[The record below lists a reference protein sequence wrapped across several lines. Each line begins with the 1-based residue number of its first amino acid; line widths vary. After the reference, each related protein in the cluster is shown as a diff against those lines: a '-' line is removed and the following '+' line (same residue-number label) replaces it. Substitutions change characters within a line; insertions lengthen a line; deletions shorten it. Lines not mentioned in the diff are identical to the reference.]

1 MDFFEFLN
9 TAVTPYHTVE
19 CLKSHFQANSFANL
33 GENVELGKA
42 YFVTRGASLI
52 AFRTP
57 RKWDASSRFR
67 IALAHTDFPT
77 LKISPNPD
85 SFSAG
90 VNTLHTEVYGSP
102 LYTSW
107 LDRDLGYAGM
117 LAYVDNADGASLKTK
132 LFRGKKLFRIPQL
145 AVHLN
150 RNVNQ
155 DGLKVNPQVD
165 FNALWSGVQGNEKN
179 LFVKALEKELPAG
192 ARLVDFDVQLFDA
205 QAANNGGFNDEW
217 VYSGRL
223 DNLSSCH
230 AIAEAV
236 ASAESNETDCLV
248 ACFFNNEEVGSTTR
262 EGAAGNFLQCVLNCI
277 WTSVILEGQSPD
289 RIHETQ
295 FAQEN
300 LLPRRLPLSSLLS
313 VQDMSARSCQQ
324 ENLLPRRSPLSSFVY
339 SELTSVLSSSI
350 ALSIDMAHAEHP
362 NHTEKHE
369 PNHAPLLGKGIVLK
383 TNAQKRYASDLMSS
397 AKLRLLCEQAG
408 IPLQVFITRNDM
420 PCGSTVG
427 PTVSANLGIP
437 TVDIGEPMLSMHSI
451 REMMAASDHTDMIKL
466 VKTLYQP

>member
-1 MDFFEFLN
+1 MDFFDFLN
-9 TAVTPYHTVE
+9 AAVTPYHTVS
-19 CLKSHFQANSFANL
+19 CLKSHFEANSFVNFS
-33 GENVELGKA
+33 GKIETGKA
-42 YFVTRGASLI
+42 YFVCRGASII

-57 RKWDASSRFR
+57 KTWDDTSKFK

-85 SFSAG
+85 SVSAG
-90 VNTLHTEVYGSP
+90 VCTLHTEVYGSP

-117 LAYVDNADGASLKTK
+117 LAYVDAADAKTLKTK
-132 LFRGKKLFRIPQL
+132 LFRGEKLFRIPQL

-155 DGLKVNPQVD
+155 DGLKVNPQID
-165 FNALWSGVQGNEKN
+165 FNALWSGASSPRSAESEKN

-205 QAANNGGFNDEW
+205 QPANRGGFNDEW
-217 VYSGRL
+217 IYSGRL

-230 AIAEAV
+230 AIAEAIV
-236 ASAESNETDCLV
+236 TAESSENDCLV

-262 EGAAGNFLQCVLNCI
+262 EGAAGNFLK
-277 WTSVILEGQSPD
+277 
-289 RIHETQ
+289 
-295 FAQEN
+295 
-300 LLPRRLPLSSLLS
+300 
-313 VQDMSARSCQQ
+313 
-324 ENLLPRRSPLSSFVY
+324 
-339 SELTSVLSSSI
+339 SVLDEVFAKMPHTSKRACERPHTSYLAESI

-383 TNAQKRYASDLMSS
+383 ANAQKRYASDLMSS
-397 AKLRLLCEQAG
+397 AQLRLLCEQAG

-427 PTVSANLGIP
+427 PTISANLGIP

-451 REMMAASDHTDMIKL
+451 REMMAASDHADMIKL
-466 VKTLYQP
+466 VETLYR

>member
-9 TAVTPYHTVE
+9 TAVTPYHTVDA
-19 CLKSHFQANSFANL
+19 LKSFFKANSFTEIELGANL
-33 GENVELGKA
+33 EPAKA
-42 YFVTRGASLI
+42 YFVCREASII

-57 RKWDASSRFR
+57 QKWSDESKFK

-85 SFSAG
+85 VVNAG
-90 VNTLHTEVYGSP
+90 VCTLHTEVYGSP

-117 LAYVDNADGASLKTK
+117 LAYVEAGSSTLKTK
-132 LFRGKKLFRIPQL
+132 LFRGEKLFRIPQL

-150 RNVNQ
+150 RGVNQ
-155 DGLKVNPQVD
+155 DGLKVNPQID
-165 FNALWSGVQGNEKN
+165 FNALWACASDSKASENRKN
-179 LFVKALEKELPAG
+179 LFVKALEKELPEG
-192 ARLVDFDVQLFDA
+192 SRLIDFDVQLFDA
-205 QAANNGGFNDEW
+205 QSANRGGFNDEW
-217 VYSGRL
+217 IYSGRL

-230 AIAEAV
+230 AIAEAMV
-236 ASAESNETDCLV
+236 SAKSAESDCLV

-262 EGAAGNFLQCVLNCI
+262 EGAASNFLQSVLDSIASLQNDCHPG
-277 WTSVILEGQSPD
+277 VREHD
-289 RIHETQ
+289 R
-295 FAQEN
+295 AQA
-300 LLPRRLPLSSLLS
+300 PLSSLAS
-313 VQDMSARSCQQ
+313 R
-324 ENLLPRRSPLSSFVY
+324 
-339 SELTSVLSSSI
+339 LSSSI

-369 PNHAPLLGKGIVLK
+369 LNHAPLLGKGIALK
-383 TNAQKRYASDLMSS
+383 TNSQKRYASDLMSS
-397 AKLRLLCEQAG
+397 AQLRLLCEKAE
-408 IPLQVFITRNDM
+408 IPLQVFIMRNDM

-451 REMMAASDHTDMIKL
+451 REMMAAIDHEDMIKL
-466 VKTLYQP
+466 VKALYCYS

>member
-1 MDFFEFLN
+1 MDFFDFLN
-9 TAVTPYHTVE
+9 TAVTPYHTVS
-19 CLKSHFQANSFANL
+19 CLKSHFEANSFANFS
-33 GENVELGKA
+33 GKIETGKA
-42 YFVTRGASLI
+42 YFVCRGASII

-57 RKWDASSRFR
+57 KTWDAASKFR

-85 SFSAG
+85 SVSAG
-90 VNTLHTEVYGSP
+90 VCTLHTEVYGSP
-102 LYTSW
+102 LFTSW

-117 LAYVDNADGASLKTK
+117 LAYVDAADSKTLKTK
-132 LFRGKKLFRIPQL
+132 LFRGEKLFRIPQL

-165 FNALWSGVQGNEKN
+165 FNALWSGALDSNASENRKN
-179 LFVKALEKELPAG
+179 LFVKSLEKELPAG

-205 QAANNGGFNDEW
+205 QHANRGGFNDEW
-217 VYSGRL
+217 IYSGRL

-230 AIAEAV
+230 AIAEAIV
-236 ASAESNETDCLV
+236 AVESDENDCLV

-262 EGAAGNFLQCVLNCI
+262 EGAAGNFLK
-277 WTSVILEGQSPD
+277 
-289 RIHETQ
+289 
-295 FAQEN
+295 
-300 LLPRRLPLSSLLS
+300 
-313 VQDMSARSCQQ
+313 
-324 ENLLPRRSPLSSFVY
+324 
-339 SELTSVLSSSI
+339 SVLDEVFAKMPHTSKRACERPHTSYLAESI
-350 ALSIDMAHAEHP
+350 ALSVDMAHAEHP

-383 TNAQKRYASDLMSS
+383 ANAQKRYASDLMSS
-397 AKLRLLCEQAG
+397 AQLRLLCEQAG

-427 PTVSANLGIP
+427 PTISANLGIP

-451 REMMAASDHTDMIKL
+451 REMMAASDHVDMIKL
-466 VKTLYQP
+466 VEALYR

>member
-9 TAVTPYHTVE
+9 AAVTPYHTVS
-19 CLKSHFQANSFANL
+19 CLKSHFEANSFKDFS
-33 GENVELGKA
+33 GKIETGKT
-42 YFVTRGASLI
+42 YFVCRGASII

-57 RKWDASSRFR
+57 KTWNDASKFR

-85 SFSAG
+85 VASAG

-117 LAYVDNADGASLKTK
+117 LAYVDSDGATLKTK
-132 LFRGKKLFRIPQL
+132 LFRGEKLFRIPQL

-155 DGLKVNPQVD
+155 DGLKVNPQID
-165 FNALWSGVQGNEKN
+165 FNALWCGSSKNASENGKN
-179 LFVKALEKELPAG
+179 LFVKSLEKELSAG
-192 ARLVDFDVQLFDA
+192 ARLIDFDIQLFDA
-205 QAANNGGFNDEW
+205 QPANRGGFNDEW
-217 VYSGRL
+217 IYSGRL

-230 AIAEAV
+230 AIAEAIV
-236 ASAESNETDCLV
+236 SADSAENDCLV
-248 ACFFNNEEVGSTTR
+248 ACFFNNEEIGSTTR
-262 EGAAGNFLQCVLNCI
+262 EGAAGNFLQSVLDSIVALQNDCHPG
-277 WTSVILEGQSPD
+277 VRERD
-289 RIHETQ
+289 RAHES
-295 FAQEN
+295 
-300 LLPRRLPLSSLLS
+300 LSSLAS
-313 VQDMSARSCQQ
+313 R
-324 ENLLPRRSPLSSFVY
+324 
-339 SELTSVLSSSI
+339 LSSSL

-383 TNAQKRYASDLMSS
+383 TNSQKRYASDLMSS

-437 TVDIGEPMLSMHSI
+437 TVDIGEAMLSMHSI
-451 REMMAASDHTDMIKL
+451 REMMAASDHEDMIKL
-466 VKTLYQP
+466 LKTFYG

>member
-9 TAVTPYHTVE
+9 TAVTPYHTVDA
-19 CLKSHFQANSFANL
+19 LKSFFKANSFTEIELGANL
-33 GENVELGKA
+33 EPAKA
-42 YFVTRGASLI
+42 YFVCREASII

-57 RKWDASSRFR
+57 QKWSDESKFK

-85 SFSAG
+85 VVNAG
-90 VNTLHTEVYGSP
+90 VCTLHTEVYGSP

-117 LAYVDNADGASLKTK
+117 LAYVDAGSSTLKTK
-132 LFRGKKLFRIPQL
+132 LFRGEKLFRIPQL

-150 RNVNQ
+150 RGVNQ
-155 DGLKVNPQVD
+155 DGLKVNPQID
-165 FNALWSGVQGNEKN
+165 FNALWACASDSKASENRKN
-179 LFVKALEKELPAG
+179 LFVKALEKELPEG
-192 ARLVDFDVQLFDA
+192 SRLIDFDVQLFDA
-205 QAANNGGFNDEW
+205 QSANRGGFNDEW
-217 VYSGRL
+217 IYSGRL

-230 AIAEAV
+230 AIAEAMV
-236 ASAESNETDCLV
+236 SAKSAESDCLV

-262 EGAAGNFLQCVLNCI
+262 EGAAGNFLQSVLDSIASLQNDCHPG
-277 WTSVILEGQSPD
+277 VREHD
-289 RIHETQ
+289 R
-295 FAQEN
+295 AQA
-300 LLPRRLPLSSLLS
+300 PLSSTL
-313 VQDMSARSCQQ
+313 A
-324 ENLLPRRSPLSSFVY
+324 E
-339 SELTSVLSSSI
+339 SI

-369 PNHAPLLGKGIVLK
+369 LNHAPLLGKGIVLK
-383 TNAQKRYASDLMSS
+383 TNSQKRYASDLMSS
-397 AKLRLLCEQAG
+397 AQLRLLCEKAE
-408 IPLQVFITRNDM
+408 IPLQVFIMRNDM

-451 REMMAASDHTDMIKL
+451 REMMAASDHEDMIKL
-466 VKTLYQP
+466 VKALYCYS

>member
-9 TAVTPYHTVE
+9 DAVTPYHTVDA
-19 CLKSHFQANSFANL
+19 LKSFFKANSFA
-33 GENVELGKA
+33 EIELGANLEPAKA
-42 YFVTRGASLI
+42 YFVCREASVI

-57 RKWDASSRFR
+57 KKWSGTSKFR

-85 SFSAG
+85 GVNAG
-90 VNTLHTEVYGSP
+90 VRTLHTEVYGSP
-102 LYTSW
+102 LFTSW
-107 LDRDLGYAGM
+107 LDRDLGYAGA
-117 LAYVDNADGASLKTK
+117 LAYVDADDSTLKTK
-132 LFRGKKLFRIPQL
+132 LFRGEKLFRIPQL

-150 RNVNQ
+150 RGVNQ
-155 DGLKVNPQVD
+155 DGLKVNPQID
-165 FNALWSGVQGNEKN
+165 FNALWAGASESNVSENRKN

-192 ARLVDFDVQLFDA
+192 ARLIDFDVQLFDA
-205 QAANNGGFNDEW
+205 QPANRGGFNDEW
-217 VYSGRL
+217 IYSGRL

-230 AIAEAV
+230 AIAEAIV
-236 ASAESNETDCLV
+236 SAKSAENDCFV
-248 ACFFNNEEVGSTTR
+248 ACFFNNEEVGSNTR
-262 EGAAGNFLQCVLNCI
+262 EGAASNFLKSVLDSIASLQNDNARD
-277 WTSVILEGQSPD
+277 VILEGQSPD
-289 RIHETQ
+289 RIHEIFT
-295 FAQEN
+295 
-300 LLPRRLPLSSLLS
+300 SKGH
-313 VQDMSARSCQQ
+313 AR
-324 ENLLPRRSPLSSFVY
+324 P
-339 SELTSVLSSSI
+339 LTSYLAESL

-397 AKLRLLCEQAG
+397 AQLRLLCEQAG
-408 IPLQVFITRNDM
+408 IPLQVFIMRNDM

-451 REMMAASDHTDMIKL
+451 REMMAASDHADMIKL
-466 VKTLYQP
+466 VEALYC

>member
-9 TAVTPYHTVE
+9 TAVTPYHTVDA
-19 CLKSHFQANSFANL
+19 LKSFFKANSFTEIELGANL
-33 GENVELGKA
+33 EPAKA
-42 YFVTRGASLI
+42 YFVCREASII

-57 RKWDASSRFR
+57 QKWSDESKFK

-85 SFSAG
+85 VVNAG
-90 VNTLHTEVYGSP
+90 VCTLHTEVYGSP

-117 LAYVDNADGASLKTK
+117 LAYVDAGSSTLKTK
-132 LFRGKKLFRIPQL
+132 LFRGEKLFRIPQL

-150 RNVNQ
+150 RGVNQ
-155 DGLKVNPQVD
+155 DGLKVNPQID
-165 FNALWSGVQGNEKN
+165 FNALWACASDSKASENRKN
-179 LFVKALEKELPAG
+179 LFVKALEKELPEG
-192 ARLVDFDVQLFDA
+192 SRLIDFDVQLFDA
-205 QAANNGGFNDEW
+205 QSANRGGFNDEW
-217 VYSGRL
+217 IYSGRL

-230 AIAEAV
+230 AIAAAMV
-236 ASAESNETDCLV
+236 SAKSAESDCLV

-262 EGAAGNFLQCVLNCI
+262 EGAASNFLKSVLDSIASLQNDCHPG
-277 WTSVILEGQSPD
+277 VREHD
-289 RIHETQ
+289 R
-295 FAQEN
+295 AQA
-300 LLPRRLPLSSLLS
+300 PLSSLAS
-313 VQDMSARSCQQ
+313 R
-324 ENLLPRRSPLSSFVY
+324 
-339 SELTSVLSSSI
+339 LSSSI

-369 PNHAPLLGKGIVLK
+369 LNHAPLLGKGIVLK
-383 TNAQKRYASDLMSS
+383 TNSQKRYASDLMSS
-397 AKLRLLCEQAG
+397 AQLRLLCEKAE
-408 IPLQVFITRNDM
+408 IPLQVFIMRNDM

-451 REMMAASDHTDMIKL
+451 REMMAASDHEDMIKL
-466 VKTLYQP
+466 VKALYCYS